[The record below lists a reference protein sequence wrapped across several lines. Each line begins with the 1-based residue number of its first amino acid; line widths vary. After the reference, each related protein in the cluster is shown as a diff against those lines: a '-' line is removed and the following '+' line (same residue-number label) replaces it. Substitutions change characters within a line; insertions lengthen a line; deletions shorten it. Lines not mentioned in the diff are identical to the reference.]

1 MDLLTWGHNPW
12 GEWILTHISWDHQVD
27 DPRLDYAAPVPR
39 APRSAA
45 VGRTV
50 ITPNSP
56 TPKDPGGNLE
66 PLEFGDWEFGVDRER
81 IRHGSER
88 AF

>member
-1 MDLLTWGHNPW
+1 
-12 GEWILTHISWDHQVD
+12 
-27 DPRLDYAAPVPR
+27 
-39 APRSAA
+39 
-45 VGRTV
+45 VGSTV

-66 PLEFGDWEFGVDRER
+66 FLEFGDWEFGVDRER